1 MAMIDDT
8 QFAWQRE
15 APRATCATKKIDVWR
30 AKTGASFT
38 LRPVLPRDLHPLGEM
53 FGRLSRSTSYNR
65 FHGTMSVPPA
75 LLHALTHVDQQQHLA
90 LVVTTMQGGNEI
102 IVAEARYVV
111 DEDGVDAEFAIVV
124 EDCWQRL
131 GIATRVLKALIAA
144 ARTREVPRLYGSVL
158 SDNVAMLGLMKRC
171 GFACASDPSDR
182 RLAWAE
188 LQLSRTAV
196 DRSAS
201 GRCAGRSH
209 AADGDDLAAWLGG
222 DALAFY

>member
-1 MAMIDDT
+1 MIDDT

-15 APRATCATKKIDVWR
+15 APRATCATKLIDVWR

-38 LRPVLPRDLHPLGEM
+38 LRPVLPRDLRPLGEM

-65 FHGTMSVPPA
+65 FHGTMIVPPA

-124 EDCWQRL
+124 EDRWQCL
-131 GIATRVLKALIAA
+131 GIATRVLQALVAA
-144 ARTREVPRLYGSVL
+144 ARAREVPRLYGSVL

-171 GFACASDPSDR
+171 GFACTWDPTDR
-182 RLAWAE
+182 RLACAE
-188 LQLSRTAV
+188 LRLRATA
-196 DRSAS
+196 SGLAAP
-201 GRCAGRSH
+201 GRCAGGSR
-209 AADGDDLAAWLGG
+209 AAHGDDLAAWLGG